1 MPVCTIRTLCPVF
14 HHPQLSTD
22 SAISRGVCGSEI
34 ESQQKIPTKRDDAD
48 LLLIGSDFAP
58 FFQLGNG
65 LAGEIQGVSF
75 AIDHDLHFVRVIMLL
90 AGVDIPIRL
99 APEWSHPPSSERSPG
114 SASRGS
120 ASARHLGS

>member
-14 HHPQLSTD
+14 PHPQLSTD

-65 LAGEIQGVSF
+65 LAGEYRASPLRSITTFTSF
-75 AIDHDLHFVRVIMLL
+75 GSSCSSRVWI
-90 AGVDIPIRL
+90 
-99 APEWSHPPSSERSPG
+99 SPSD
-114 SASRGS
+114 
-120 ASARHLGS
+120 